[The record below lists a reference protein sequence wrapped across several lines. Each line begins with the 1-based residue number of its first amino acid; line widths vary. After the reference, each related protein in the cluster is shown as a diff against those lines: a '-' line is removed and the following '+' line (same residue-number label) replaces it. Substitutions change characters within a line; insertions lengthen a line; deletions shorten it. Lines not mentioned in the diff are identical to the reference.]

1 MDFQLLAS
9 VPQEE
14 VQRLRSIARRRPFRR
29 GEVVFHRDDPG
40 DSLHLISK
48 GRFAIRNL
56 TPLGDTLT
64 VAVRGPGESFGE
76 MALISA
82 DHRRNATVEALEPAE
97 TLVIVKGEFERLR
110 RAHPDVTQVLLAF
123 LAEEVRRLNERLL
136 EALYLPVERRVLRRL
151 ADLCELYPEA
161 GDRLLIPLTQ
171 EELANLAGATRPTV
185 NQMLREEQRRG
196 TLELERGRMVVL
208 NRAEIVRRAR

>member
-1 MDFQLLAS
+1 MEWQLLKG
-9 VPQEE
+9 VPPGE
-14 VQRLRSIARRRPFRR
+14 VQRLLSIARRRTFRR

-48 GRFAIRNL
+48 GRFAVRNL

-64 VAVRGPGESFGE
+64 VAVRGPGENFGE
-76 MALISA
+76 MALVNA
-82 DHRRNATVEALEPAE
+82 DHRRTATVSALEQAE

-110 RAHPDVTQVLLAF
+110 RDHPDVVDVLLVF
-123 LAEEVRRLNERLL
+123 LTEEVRRLNERLL

-151 ADLCELYPEA
+151 AELCLLYPDA
-161 GDRLLIPLTQ
+161 GARLEIPLTQ

-185 NQMLREEQRRG
+185 NQVLREEQRRG
-196 TLELERGRMVVL
+196 TVELERGRMVVL
-208 NRAEIVRRAR
+208 DRAEIVRRAR